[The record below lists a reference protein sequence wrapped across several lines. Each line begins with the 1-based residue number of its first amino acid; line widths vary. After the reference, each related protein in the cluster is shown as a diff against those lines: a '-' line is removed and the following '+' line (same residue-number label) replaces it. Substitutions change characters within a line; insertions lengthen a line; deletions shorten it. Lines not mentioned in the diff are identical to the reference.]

1 MRLLLFVLSLAV
13 SSVAFSSQPIVG
25 TIERDFTGVYLH
37 SGDLCPR
44 YVIDSKSEDASTNIR
59 KLTTGD
65 TITATGLLDAQTCKA
80 VIESVEYVGL
90 KKMLGYW
97 YSQDGIITVRDFNSL
112 SFYPINLKDFQN
124 GADYRT
130 ADPITYRY
138 SVTPTEGKEWV
149 VFLSD
154 TTSTTFATIQFGKSN
169 ATMKI
174 YDSETGDIKKILRM
188 SKWGN
193 LR

>member
-1 MRLLLFVLSLAV
+1 MRSLFFVLSLVV
-13 SSVAFSSQPIVG
+13 SSVALSAQPLVG
-25 TIERDFTGVYLH
+25 TIERDGANIYLRV
-37 SGDLCPR
+37 GNKCAR
-44 YVIDSKSEDASTNIR
+44 YLISSKSEDAAEVIR
-59 KLTTGD
+59 KLSSGD
-65 TITATGLLDAQTCKA
+65 TLTATGLLDSETCTA
-80 VIESVEYVGL
+80 VVESVDYVGL

-97 YSQDGIITVRDFNSL
+97 YSQDGIMTVRDFDSL

-130 ADPITYRY
+130 ADPINYRY
-138 SVTPTEGKEWV
+138 SVTPAEGKEWV
-149 VFLSD
+149 MFLSD
-154 TTSTTFATIQFGKSN
+154 NTSTTFATIRFSKAS

-174 YDSETGDIKKILRM
+174 YDSETGDIKKVLRL